1 MRQLYATLLLAF
13 CCAPLAALYGQSTT
27 RQFSAK
33 KYTIRGYMRDS
44 LSTESLIGATLYN
57 RSDMLGTSS
66 NQYGFYSLTLPEGWV
81 DLVYSYVGYATQEHS
96 FMLDR
101 DTVLDVTMV
110 GSLALEEVVVTA
122 RKSDRIQDR
131 TQMSAL
137 SVPIA
142 QVKAAPALLGEVDVL
157 KVLQLMPGIQS
168 GGEGSSGLYVRGG
181 GPDQNLILLDGVP
194 VYNASHLFGFFSVFN
209 ADAIN
214 NIELLKGGFPAR
226 HGGRVSSVIDI
237 SMKEGNIQQFHGEG
251 SIGVVASRLTL
262 EGPILKDRSSFIVS
276 ARRTYVDL
284 LARPFIAAANTGSSQ
299 EITPGYYFY
308 DINAKINHRI
318 SANDRIYLS
327 AYMGDDKF
335 YVESEDKDDD
345 YYVTQSKSDMGL
357 TWGNITG
364 AFRWNHIF
372 TNQLFGNTTLTYSRY
387 RMDIYMKQWEKN
399 SYENTEQYFGMDYL
413 SGIEDWSGRVAFD
426 YMPSPNH
433 YIRFGGVFTHHT
445 FNPGAIGVKA
455 TIDEMIPSFDFGGE
469 KTRTQEYSLYAEDDV
484 RLSDYLKVNG
494 GLRWSAFGVR
504 GKFYHALQPR
514 LSARYLLTD
523 ELSVKAAY
531 SRMAQYV
538 HLLTN
543 SNLGMPTDLWVPTTD
558 VLRPQRSNQV
568 AAGLACNFRSEYE
581 LSLESYYKTMSNVIE
596 YKEGASVFDV
606 HSQWED
612 KVLQG
617 EGRSYGVEFFA
628 QKKTGSIT
636 GWIGYTLS
644 WSDRQFDALN
654 NGKRFSYKYDRRH
667 DVSVAVMKKFGK
679 RVEASGT
686 WVFGSGSCATIPVGI
701 FNVIDPIYPS
711 EEIGTG
717 QVSVTEYSERN
728 AYRMEPYHRLDL
740 SVSLIKKKQLYERR
754 WIFGVFNAYNRRNP
768 YFVSV
773 EKNSRYSYMPVDYYS
788 SVLQQY
794 DSGEQTRYR
803 YRQVSLFPIIPSVS
817 YQFKF

>member
-1 MRQLYATLLLAF
+1 MFTYKFYAALLLLCCAAVGLYAQSA
-13 CCAPLAALYGQSTT
+13 GQHPP
-27 RQFSAK
+27 AK
-33 KYTIRGYMRDS
+33 RYTISGYMRDS
-44 LSTESLIGATLYN
+44 LSTENLIGATLYN
-57 RSDMLGTSS
+57 RSNTLGTSS

-81 DLVYSYVGYATQEHS
+81 DLVYSYVGYATQVRS
-96 FMLDR
+96 FMLNR
-101 DTVLDVTMV
+101 DMVIDVDMV

-122 RKSDRIQDR
+122 AGSDRIQDR

-137 SVPIA
+137 NVPVA
-142 QVKAAPALLGEVDVL
+142 QIKAAPALLGEVDVL

-237 SMKEGNIQQFHGEG
+237 SMKEGNMQQFHGEG
-251 SIGVVASRLTL
+251 SIGIVASRLTL
-262 EGPILKDRSSFIVS
+262 EGPILKDRTSFIVS
-276 ARRTYVDL
+276 ARRTYIDL
-284 LARPFIAAANTGSSQ
+284 LARPFIAAASAESNQ
-299 EITPGYYFY
+299 EVVPGYYFY
-308 DINAKINHRI
+308 DLNAKINHRI

-335 YVESEDKDDD
+335 FVESEDKDKD
-345 YYVTQSKSDMGL
+345 YYTTQSKTDMGL
-357 TWGNITG
+357 AWGNITA
-364 AFRWNHIF
+364 AFRWNHVF

-387 RMDIYMKQWEKN
+387 RMNIYMKLWEKQP
-399 SYENTEQYFGMDYL
+399 YENTEQYFGMDYL

-426 YMPSPNH
+426 YLPSPNH
-433 YIRFGGVFTHHT
+433 YIRFGGSFTYHT
-445 FNPGAIGVKA
+445 FNPGSIGVTA
-455 TIDEMIPSFDFGGE
+455 ESIPIDFGGE
-469 KTRTQEYSLYAEDDV
+469 KTRTQEYSLYAEDDL
-484 RLSDYLKVNG
+484 RLSDRLKVNA

-504 GKFYHALQPR
+504 GELYHALQPR
-514 LSARYLLTD
+514 LAARYLLTD
-523 ELSVKAAY
+523 DLSAKAAY

-558 VLRPQRSNQV
+558 MLRPQRSDQV
-568 AAGLACNFRSEYE
+568 AAGLAYNFRSEYE
-581 LSLESYYKTMSNVIE
+581 LSLEGYYKTMDNVIE

-617 EGRSYGVEFFA
+617 EGRSYGVELFA
-628 QKKTGSIT
+628 QKKTGSLT

-654 NGKRFSYKYDRRH
+654 HGKRFSYKYDRRH
-667 DVSVAVMKKFGK
+667 DVSVALMKKFGK
-679 RVEASGT
+679 RVEASAT
-686 WVFGSGSCATIPVGI
+686 WVFGSGSCATVPVG
-701 FNVIDPIYPS
+701 VLHAVDPVYPD
-711 EEIGTG
+711 G

-728 AYRMEPYHRLDL
+728 AYRMAPYHRLDL
-740 SVSLIKKKQLYERR
+740 SVSLIKKKRLYERR
-754 WIFGVFNAYNRRNP
+754 CIFGVFNAYNRRNP
-768 YFVSV
+768 YFVNV
-773 EKNSRYSYMPVDYYS
+773 EKDTQYSPIPPMGY
-788 SVLQQY
+788 
-794 DSGEQTRYR
+794 SGEQTRYR

>member
-1 MRQLYATLLLAF
+1 
-13 CCAPLAALYGQSTT
+13 
-27 RQFSAK
+27 
-33 KYTIRGYMRDS
+33 MRDS

-81 DLVYSYVGYATQEHS
+81 DLVYSYVGYATQVRS

-101 DTVLDVTMV
+101 DVVIDVDMV
-110 GSLALEEVVVTA
+110 GSLTLEEVVVTA

-137 SVPIA
+137 NVPIA

-214 NIELLKGGFPAR
+214 SIELLKGGFPAR
-226 HGGRVSSVIDI
+226 HGGRISSVIDI
-237 SMKEGNIQQFHGEG
+237 NMKEGNMQQFHGEG
-251 SIGVVASRLTL
+251 SIGIVASRLTI

-284 LARPFIAAANTGSSQ
+284 LARPFIAAANSESSQ
-299 EITPGYYFY
+299 EVVPGYYFY
-308 DINAKINHRI
+308 DLNAKINHRI

-327 AYMGDDKF
+327 AYMGNDKF
-335 YVESEDKDDD
+335 YVETEDKDED
-345 YYVTQSKSDMGL
+345 YYTTHSKSDVGL
-357 TWGNITG
+357 TWGNITA
-364 AFRWNHIF
+364 AFRWNHVF

-387 RMDIYMKQWEKN
+387 RMNIYMKEWVKN
-399 SYENTEQYFGMDYL
+399 SYENTEQYIGLDYL

-426 YMPSPNH
+426 YLPSPNH
-433 YIRFGGVFTHHT
+433 YIRFGGSFTYHT
-445 FNPGAIGVKA
+445 FNPGSIGVTA
-455 TIDEMIPSFDFGGE
+455 ENIPIDFGGA
-469 KTRTQEYSLYAEDDV
+469 KTRTQEYSLYVEDDL
-484 RLSDYLKVNG
+484 RLSDRLKVNA

-504 GKFYHALQPR
+504 GELYHALQPR
-514 LSARYLLTD
+514 LAARYLLTD
-523 ELSVKAAY
+523 DLSAKAAY

-558 VLRPQRSNQV
+558 LLRPQRSDQV
-568 AAGLACNFRSEYE
+568 TAGFAYNFLSEYE
-581 LSLESYYKTMSNVIE
+581 LSLEGYYKTMDNVLE
-596 YKEGASVFDV
+596 YKEGTSVFDV

-617 EGRSYGVEFFA
+617 EGRSYGVELFA
-628 QKKTGSIT
+628 QKKTGTFT

-654 NGKRFSYKYDRRH
+654 HGKRFSYKYDRRH
-667 DVSVAVMKKFGK
+667 DVSVVLMKKFGK
-679 RVEASGT
+679 KVEASAT
-686 WVFGSGSCATIPVGI
+686 WVFGTGNSATVPVSV
-701 FNVIDPIYPS
+701 FHTVDPIYPTTEFGS
-711 EEIGTG
+711 G
-717 QVSVTEYSERN
+717 QISVTEYSERN
-728 AYRMEPYHRLDL
+728 AYRMAPYHRLDL
-740 SVSLIKKKQLYERR
+740 SVSLIKKKRLYERR

-768 YFVSV
+768 YFVNIVKESNYIP
-773 EKNSRYSYMPVDYYS
+773 EDFFSIIMPPGYLS
-788 SVLQQY
+788 
-794 DSGEQTRYR
+794 EQVRYR
-803 YRQVSLFPIIPSVS
+803 YWQVSLFPIIPSVS